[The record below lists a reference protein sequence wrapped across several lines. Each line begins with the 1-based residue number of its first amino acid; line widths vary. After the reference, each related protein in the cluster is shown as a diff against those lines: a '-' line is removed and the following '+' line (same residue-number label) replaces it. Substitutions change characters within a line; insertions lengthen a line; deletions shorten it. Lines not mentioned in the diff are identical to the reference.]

1 MNKTKKGIYLLPN
14 LLTTLGL
21 FAGFYAIVLSF
32 NQQFITASISIFIA
46 MIFDALDG
54 RVARMTNTQSA
65 FGEQYDSMADMVS
78 FGVAPALLI
87 FLWTLSDLGNIGWL
101 AVFVYVA
108 GGALR
113 LARFNSQ
120 IDIQDK
126 KYFQG
131 LPSPAAAALVAAM
144 VWTFEIH
151 HLDND
156 FVAIGVII
164 ISGILMVSNIR
175 YYSFKDINPKG
186 KVPFKWILSV
196 VVILVT
202 IAYRPAQTLFV
213 GFSIYAISGFIFTII
228 EIRNKKA
235 LKKKKQHL

>member
-1 MNKTKKGIYLLPN
+1 MNKNNKGIYLLPN

-21 FAGFYAIVLSF
+21 FAGFYAIILSI
-32 NQQFITASISIFIA
+32 NNQFITASISIFIA

-54 RVARMTNTQSA
+54 RVARMTNTQST

-78 FGVAPALLI
+78 FGVAPALLM
-87 FLWTLSDLGNIGWL
+87 FLWALSDLGNVGWL

-120 IDIQDK
+120 IDVQDK

-144 VWTFEIH
+144 VWTFEIYQ
-151 HLDND
+151 LNND
-156 FVAIGVII
+156 IFSVVLIVTSGV
-164 ISGILMVSNIR
+164 LMVSNIR
-175 YYSFKDINPKG
+175 YYSFKDINPNG
-186 KVPFKWILSV
+186 KVPFKWILFLV
-196 VVILVT
+196 VLLVT

-213 GFSIYAISGFIFTII
+213 GFLIYAISGFIWTIV
-228 EIRNKKA
+228 EIRNKKS
-235 LKKKKQHL
+235 LKKKKQSL

>member
-1 MNKTKKGIYLLPN
+1 MKKIKKGIYLLPN

-21 FAGFYAIVLSF
+21 FAGFYAIILSF
-32 NQQFITASISIFIA
+32 NQQFITASAAIFIA

-54 RVARMTNTQSA
+54 RVARLTNTQST

-78 FGVAPALLI
+78 FGIAPALLVY
-87 FLWTLSDLGNIGWL
+87 LLGLNNLGNIGWL

-131 LPSPAAAALVAAM
+131 LPSPAAAALVSSM
-144 VWTFEIH
+144 VWTFEIY
-151 HLDND
+151 HLKDS
-156 FVAIGVII
+156 IYLLVII
-164 ISGILMVSNIR
+164 VVSGVLMVSNIR
-175 YYSFKDINPKG
+175 YYSFKDINLKG
-186 KVPFKWILSV
+186 RVPFKWILLV
-196 VVILVT
+196 VVFLVT
-202 IAYRPAQTLFV
+202 IAYKPAQTLFI
-213 GFSIYAISGFIFTII
+213 GFLIYVISGVVWTIV
-228 EIRNKKA
+228 EIKRKKSLKNKT
-235 LKKKKQHL
+235 